1 MARQVATVVSS
12 PAWDTLMQRIRAAA
26 DNWVVKNAQYLQAR
40 MAFDAQRIANLR
52 SETTLYLAFAE
63 AKAAVKEATDR
74 YYNELSLITSMKNTV
89 NLAKNIDKLNETLRS
104 LFEQRKQL
112 DSQLRGQSQ
121 QIGR

>member
-1 MARQVATVVSS
+1 MGRQVASVVSS

-52 SETTLYLAFAE
+52 SETALYLAFAE
-63 AKAAVKEATDR
+63 AKAAVKDATDR
-74 YYNELSLITSMKNTV
+74 YYSELSLITSMKNTV
-89 NLAKNIDKLNETLRS
+89 NLAKNVDKLNETLRS

-112 DSQLRGQSQ
+112 ATQLRDQSQ
-121 QIGR
+121 KIGR

>member
-12 PAWDTLMQRIRAAA
+12 PAWETLMQRIRAAA

-52 SETTLYLAFAE
+52 SETALYLAFAE

-74 YYNELSLITSMKNTV
+74 YYSELSLITSMKNTV